1 MRFASRLFLPSR
13 GGALGGFFC
22 YGLFGAIWYTRV
34 KLRIRQFVKD
44 GKLASEYMV
53 IKVLEQRKAPKQIK
67 LDFPYR
73 TDDNEP
79 RK

>member
-1 MRFASRLFLPSR
+1 MVLWAASFAMAFL
-13 GGALGGFFC
+13 
-22 YGLFGAIWYTRV
+22 GAIWYTRV

-73 TDDNEP
+73 IDDNET
-79 RK
+79 KK